1 MQWIIGQCVTYLAM
15 GECSDSHVPSSVRNH
30 NKTKERP
37 KSVVAECWHQ
47 YCQHATSSK
56 YVGPFSLVQVV
67 IQQKDIAA
75 KSQRVEEKQILIV
88 IGVHYGTY
96 SFWQYKNSK
105 IDYKLKNSCCCCN

>member
-1 MQWIIGQCVTYLAM
+1 
-15 GECSDSHVPSSVRNH
+15 
-30 NKTKERP
+30 
-37 KSVVAECWHQ
+37 
-47 YCQHATSSK
+47 
-56 YVGPFSLVQVV
+56 VV